1 MLALWNQAMM
11 LYRSDNRLSQMLVGR
26 AAGRLRD
33 ADAQWRAGSVNWP
46 NTWQGPGTL
55 ATWLGYGAGNP
66 RFFVSGRF
74 TSLVNCGELVNP
86 LNSLGE
92 LDFSL

>member
-1 MLALWNQAMM
+1 M
-11 LYRSDNRLSQMLVGR
+11 LYQFDNRLTSMRNPPGLGHLRGVASEQRGGGVICPGAREGR
-26 AAGRLRD
+26 
-33 ADAQWRAGSVNWP
+33 
-46 NTWQGPGTL
+46 GTL
-55 ATWLGYGAGNP
+55 SNFAGYGAGNP

-92 LDFSL
+92 LDVLT

>member
-1 MLALWNQAMM
+1 MTAPES
-11 LYRSDNRLSQMLVGR
+11 RGR
-26 AAGRLRD
+26 R
-33 ADAQWRAGSVNWP
+33 
-46 NTWQGPGTL
+46 GTL
-55 ATWLGYGAGNP
+55 AIWQGYGTGNP

-92 LDFSL
+92 LDFPT

>member
-1 MLALWNQAMM
+1 MC
-11 LYRSDNRLSQMLVGR
+11 YLSFTNILS
-26 AAGRLRD
+26 
-33 ADAQWRAGSVNWP
+33 SVDVRRE
-46 NTWQGPGTL
+46 TGTL
-55 ATWLGYGAGNP
+55 ATRLGYGTGNP

-92 LDFSL
+92 LDVLT

>member
-1 MLALWNQAMM
+1 M
-11 LYRSDNRLSQMLVGR
+11 S
-26 AAGRLRD
+26 
-33 ADAQWRAGSVNWP
+33 WP
-46 NTWQGPGTL
+46 RPRQGPGTL
-55 ATWLGYGAGNP
+55 AKIGGYGTGNP

-92 LDFSL
+92 LDVLA

>member
-1 MLALWNQAMM
+1 MSINNGSDVLLAGRARVMTPSAAQ
-11 LYRSDNRLSQMLVGR
+11 VGR
-26 AAGRLRD
+26 
-33 ADAQWRAGSVNWP
+33 
-46 NTWQGPGTL
+46 GTL
-55 ATWLGYGAGNP
+55 TVWPGYGAGNP

-92 LDFSL
+92 MDIST

>member
-1 MLALWNQAMM
+1 MTRPVAP
-11 LYRSDNRLSQMLVGR
+11 
-26 AAGRLRD
+26 AG
-33 ADAQWRAGSVNWP
+33 Q
-46 NTWQGPGTL
+46 GTL
-55 ATWLGYGAGNP
+55 VKPTEYGTGNP

-92 LDFSL
+92 LDVSTWRT